1 MAKIETRTVGNK
13 GLYPISLSL
22 GMIIGAVLLSF
33 VDLMFLNDVI
43 GRVLNVGPTESM
55 LIAAAVGLIGIFI
68 MASQGFRRAHGDNNR
83 FATAIHYAMWIVL
96 GFVLAAL
103 RFFSATIMNVRA
115 EDPDALLIPILGWD
129 VAQAD
134 IVIAPLMLVMYF
146 ATGMLVMDGA
156 KHLFSNPDLAKWRE
170 KLTLSKLKKKTLE
183 EKRLAEA
190 EEAQR
195 IALAAAE
202 KARNDA
208 KLTAQERIAREK
220 AARIYNQAL
229 KNYHEKLA
237 EIKNHYQK
245 ISTNIDYVKTIDK
258 QEHQFETSVKPNLM
272 QVVRGSI
279 EGVQNATALAIRA
292 KNGGDMQDLQAQIE
306 THNAKRS

>member
-1 MAKIETRTVGNK
+1 
-13 GLYPISLSL
+13 
-22 GMIIGAVLLSF
+22 MIIGAVLLSF

-43 GRVLNVGPTESM
+43 GKVLNIESTESM
-55 LIAAAVGLIGIFI
+55 LIAGAVGLIGIVI
-68 MASQGFRRAHGDNNR
+68 MASQGFRLAHGEAGR
-83 FATAIHYAMWIVL
+83 AATIIHYTIWILL
-96 GFVLAAL
+96 GLSLAAM
-103 RFFSATIMNVRA
+103 RFFSATIMNLKA
-115 EDPDALLIPILGWD
+115 ESPDIQLIPVLGWD
-129 VAQAD
+129 VTQAD
-134 IVIAPLMLVMYF
+134 IVIAPLMLLMYF
-146 ATGMLVMDGA
+146 ATGILVKDGA

-170 KLTLSKLKKKTLE
+170 TLTLSRLNKKNKE
-183 EKRLAEA
+183 SERLAKA

-195 IALAAAE
+195 IALEKAQTARDEAQLSAAE
-202 KARNDA
+202 RKKKDLAGR
-208 KLTAQERIAREK
+208 T
-220 AARIYNQAL
+220 YSQAL

-306 THNAKRS
+306 AHNAKRS